1 MTSLEGKVI
10 AVTGAASGIGLATAH
25 LLASRGA
32 SVSLADIQKE
42 RLEEAA
48 ADIKKSATNSRVY
61 HKVVDVSKSSE
72 VAAWLDETIKELGAL
87 NGAANMAGVIGR
99 SGFEPFLIRDTPDE
113 AFDFILSVNL
123 KGVFNCLR
131 AELQRMGEGASIVNA
146 SSVAGLRGYPW
157 NVTYCASKVR
167 DLLSAYLIQLN
178 FQSSTLSL
186 ASRGPQL
193 GRRVLR
199 ILGSIALHRTLS
211 ESG

>member
-32 SVSLADIQKE
+32 SVSLADIQQE

-48 ADIKKSATNSRVY
+48 ADIKKSATKGRVH
-61 HKVVDVSKSSE
+61 HKVTDVSNSGE
-72 VAAWLDETIKELGAL
+72 VAAWLDETVKELGPL

-99 SGFEPFLIRDTPDE
+99 SGYEPYLIRDTPDE
-113 AFDFILSVNL
+113 DFDFILSVNL

-146 SSVAGLRGYPW
+146 ASVAGLRGYPR
-157 NVTYCASKVR
+157 NVTYCTSKVYGLVSPHLVAF
-167 DLLSAYLIQLN
+167 D
-178 FQSSTLSL
+178 
-186 ASRGPQL
+186 
-193 GRRVLR
+193 
-199 ILGSIALHRTLS
+199 
-211 ESG
+211 

>member
-32 SVSLADIQKE
+32 SVSLADVQKE

-48 ADIKKSATNSRVY
+48 AEIKKSATNCRVY

-72 VAAWLDETIKELGAL
+72 VAAWLDETVKELGAL

-99 SGFEPFLIRDTPDE
+99 SGFEPYLIRDTPDE
-113 AFDFILSVNL
+113 VFDFILSVNL

-167 DLLSAYLIQLN
+167 DLL
-178 FQSSTLSL
+178 L
-186 ASRGPQL
+186 AHL
-193 GRRVLR
+193 V
-199 ILGSIALHRTLS
+199 AFN
-211 ESG
+211 